1 MEEWLNYE
9 DKFREIV
16 SQNPD
21 DFELTSVADTKRD
34 YWGAITSWNIDVSGQ
49 SGDRLVVYECRDRKR
64 KPTKPDLGE
73 LAFRL
78 DDLNAKGFVVS
89 PKGFT
94 SGAQEIASAKNI
106 EHIPFT
112 FDANTGDFTV
122 RYKTKLKAGLSSS
135 FKMGHF
141 GH

>member
-9 DKFREIV
+9 VKFREIV

-34 YWGAITSWNIDVSGQ
+34 YRGAITSWNIDVSGQ

-78 DDLNAKGFVVS
+78 DDLNTKGFVVS

-94 SGAQEIASAKNI
+94 SGAGDSIRE
-106 EHIPFT
+106 EHRAHPVH
-112 FDANTGDFTV
+112 V
-122 RYKTKLKAGLSSS
+122 RREHWRLHGSLQDKAQSRSQ
-135 FKMGHF
+135 
-141 GH
+141 